1 MDNRFSLKKR
11 KPKIKIL
18 CFLSFTYL
26 LFLVT
31 FFVFFSFDFGTA
43 YDGIYSCKKN
53 HCTITSFLQVSEVV
67 ELKTSQKLI
76 LNKQE
81 QNLQIE
87 KIYDPELVNNVA
99 IQQVVFKVPKQE
111 FYENQT
117 VSFVIRK
124 TKKNI
129 WEILWESL
137 KGGDVL

>member
-1 MDNRFSLKKR
+1 M
-11 KPKIKIL
+11 
-18 CFLSFTYL
+18 
-26 LFLVT
+26 
-31 FFVFFSFDFGTA
+31 
-43 YDGIYSCKKN
+43 
-53 HCTITSFLQVSEVV
+53 ITSFLQVSEVA

-87 KIYDPELVNNVA
+87 KIYNPELVNNVA
-99 IQQVVFKVPKQE
+99 IQQVVFEVPKQE

-117 VSFVIRK
+117 VSFVIQK

>member
-1 MDNRFSLKKR
+1 M
-11 KPKIKIL
+11 
-18 CFLSFTYL
+18 
-26 LFLVT
+26 
-31 FFVFFSFDFGTA
+31 
-43 YDGIYSCKKN
+43 
-53 HCTITSFLQVSEVV
+53 ITSFLQVSEVA

-99 IQQVVFKVPKQE
+99 IQQVVFEVPKQE

-117 VSFVIRK
+117 VSFVIQK

>member
-1 MDNRFSLKKR
+1 M
-11 KPKIKIL
+11 
-18 CFLSFTYL
+18 
-26 LFLVT
+26 
-31 FFVFFSFDFGTA
+31 
-43 YDGIYSCKKN
+43 
-53 HCTITSFLQVSEVV
+53 ITSFLQVSEVV

-87 KIYDPELVNNVA
+87 KIYNPELVNNVA